1 MPTFVNVAYA
11 IRKFRVGGFKDSAGS
26 YRLEKILNRV
36 NTFLANVPILY
47 PLKISENL

>member
-11 IRKFRVGGFKDSAGS
+11 ISKFRVGGVKDSVGS

-36 NTFLANVPILY
+36 NTLLANVPI
-47 PLKISENL
+47 